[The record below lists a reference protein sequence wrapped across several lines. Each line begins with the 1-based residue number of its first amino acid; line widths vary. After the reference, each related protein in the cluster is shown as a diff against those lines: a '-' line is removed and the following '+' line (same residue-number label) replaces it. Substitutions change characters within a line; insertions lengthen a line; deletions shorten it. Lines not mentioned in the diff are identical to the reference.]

1 MSKPVSDSL
10 HRLIKAMTKSEKRYF
25 KLFASRHTHK
35 GKNNYII
42 LFDAIEKQ
50 KIYDEIKLRQIFKGQ
65 AFLKLFAITKQR
77 LFEII
82 LRSLDGFHSDSS
94 IEAQLNRR
102 MHYAEIL
109 FNKVLYQECSQV
121 LSASKKLAYKYEK
134 YSILLDIFKWEKK
147 IMEQVS
153 FLEKNEKEITSLLEE
168 DTLVLQKILN
178 QNKYWNINSRLFL
191 LLYKRGKMRNEKEI
205 AIFNEIINSPLLK
218 DENNALSNEAK
229 YLYNT
234 IYSTYYFGTGN
245 YEDSYKYYLRNFEI
259 ATLYPDLFIKQ
270 KQMTYIALLTNLV
283 YLAGQLKKYDKVAFY
298 LKKLKDLS
306 QHAAYKKNETL
317 RMEWFM
323 AVSDKELIL
332 HIQTGEIE
340 KAFSVI
346 ASVEHNLQR
355 YKNKVNKVFIASF
368 YFNAAVVCFSAEQY
382 SNSLKWINKILND
395 AALTESQD
403 IQCFTRI
410 LNLII
415 HIELGNEELLPYIT
429 KSTYRY
435 LHKKNKVYKFE
446 TVFLDFIKELLKHKP
461 IKGNVKMY
469 QEFKKDLIAL
479 SNIPFEKTVFEY
491 FDFLAWVETKI
502 SKTTFTEAVKRKM
515 NNLLTE
521 TVNE

>member
-35 GKNNYII
+35 GKNNYIL
-42 LFDAIEKQ
+42 LFDVIEKQ
-50 KIYDEIKLRQIFKGQ
+50 KVYDETKLRQIFKGQ

-82 LRSLDGFHSDSS
+82 LRSLDSFHSDSS
-94 IEAQLNRR
+94 IDAQLNRR

-109 FNKVLYQECSQV
+109 FNKVLYQECGQV

-153 FLEKNEKEITSLLEE
+153 FLEKNEKEIISLLEE

-205 AIFNEIINSPLLK
+205 IAFNEIINSPLLK
-218 DENNALSNEAK
+218 DESSALSNEAK

-234 IYSTYYFGTGN
+234 IYSTYYFGIGN
-245 YEDSYKYYLRNFEI
+245 YEDSYKYYIRNYEI
-259 ATLYPDLFIKQ
+259 ASSYPELFIKE

-283 YLAGQLKKYDKVAFY
+283 YLAGHLKKYDKVAFF
-298 LKKLKDLS
+298 LKKLKDLA
-306 QHAAYKKNETL
+306 QHPAYKKNDTL
-317 RMEWFM
+317 KMEWFM

-332 HIQTGEIE
+332 YIQTGELE

-346 ASVEHNLQR
+346 SSVEHNLVR
-355 YKNKVNKVFIASF
+355 YRNKINKVFVASF
-368 YFNAAVVCFSAEQY
+368 YFNAAVVYFGAEQY

-395 AALTESQD
+395 ADLTESQD

-410 LNLII
+410 LNLIV

-446 TVFLDFIKELLKHKP
+446 IVFADFLKKLIKSKS
-461 IKGNVKMY
+461 IKGNAKIY
-469 QEFKKDLIAL
+469 QEFKNELVVL
-479 SNIPFEKTVFEY
+479 SNIPFEKTIFEY
-491 FDFLAWVETKI
+491 FDFLAWVESKI
-502 SKTTFTEAVKRKM
+502 TNTTFTEIVRRKM
-515 NNLLTE
+515 KKSLAE
-521 TVNE
+521 TVSK